1 MTSTVQAV
9 RAEALFASTVQA
21 SEAPGA
27 DQVRRAVAATLR
39 QLGVPGCAAW
49 VAAEYGDHPDTA
61 PARMRWALG
70 AVGAAY
76 PALDAPRRRSRTVT
90 RPPYQWSRPQPA
102 RSAA

>member
-9 RAEALFASTVQA
+9 RAEALFVSTVQA

-39 QLGVPGCAAW
+39 QLGVLGCAAR

-61 PARMRWALG
+61 AARMRWALS
-70 AVGAAY
+70 AVRAAY
-76 PALDAPRRRSRTVT
+76 RPLMRHAAGRERGLGRGTSGRDPSRR
-90 RPPYQWSRPQPA
+90 
-102 RSAA
+102 AA